1 MASVSGALAKQQFRA
16 VASAR
21 WAATMHSVKTMRG
34 KLELVSRILV
44 IAFYSAFGLFFGIGA
59 GVLSYFAV
67 INRQA
72 ELISGMVWFLFG
84 FWQLYPILRA
94 GYSNTFDASTLLR
107 FPVTYRTY
115 FSLRC
120 FYGAL
125 EPVAL
130 VGVFALIGITVGVTM
145 ASPALLPWCV
155 LIAALII
162 ALNILTTQ
170 LALTWVERWLAKRR
184 SREILGMLFFV
195 FIIALQFIG
204 PMTRSFE
211 NRGNRSKAPIRI
223 TRESIRTIVSAERM
237 LPPGLAGYTLNKA
250 QKQQYLR
257 AALALA
263 GLGAYGSA
271 LVLLLDLRLRKQYR
285 GESFGETSVKQRM
298 AADKSLRVGWNI
310 PGSSAPL
317 SAMVEKEAR
326 YLIRSGPML
335 LSFLMP
341 LVVLLIFGGTGARQ
355 IPQQLTPMTFP
366 LVAAYSL
373 LILTNVVYN
382 TFGADHAGVQFYF
395 MSPLPLRRVLLAKNA
410 VHAAIFVA
418 ELALLW
424 VAVKVLRATPE
435 LWVTAATVAAIPY
448 ALGLE
453 LSAGNLLSIYGPKKL
468 EFQMMGRQR
477 TPQTS
482 ALLALVMHAFVI
494 ATSGLVFF
502 AARRYGISFALPA
515 FLLMGASGI
524 ALYAF
529 ILKKAEALA
538 MQRRETLFEALCRE

>member
-130 VGVFALIGITVGVTM
+130 VGVFALIGITVGVAM

-223 TRESIRTIVSAERM
+223 TRESIRTIVTAERM

-250 QKQQYLR
+250 QKQQYSR

-310 PGSSAPL
+310 PGFSAPL

-502 AARRYGISFALPA
+502 AARRYGISFAVPA

-538 MQRRETLFEALCRE
+538 MQRRETLFEALCHE